1 MSVPDLMRIGAIQ
14 TEMAQDVQTIITD
27 PVVFDQNTC
36 RITLQNIGFLHSLSR
51 ISFVVISLCLL
62 IIKLIKKEKV
72 YYQAVF

>member
-51 ISFVVISLCLL
+51 ISFVVEADSTVNDRWQNRL
-62 IIKLIKKEKV
+62 
-72 YYQAVF
+72 